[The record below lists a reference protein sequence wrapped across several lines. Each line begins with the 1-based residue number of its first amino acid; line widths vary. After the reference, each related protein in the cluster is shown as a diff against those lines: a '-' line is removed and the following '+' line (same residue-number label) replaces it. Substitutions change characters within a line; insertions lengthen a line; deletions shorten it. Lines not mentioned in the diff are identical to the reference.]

1 MLQTLR
7 SIVAVTFKKQKL
19 HSHKRKAVT
28 MRDFFFHIIAR
39 KRNALGVRSEFS
51 GYRESVSESEVLAN
65 LYTTYEHI
73 TVLEIRERK
82 PWRATT

>member
-1 MLQTLR
+1 
-7 SIVAVTFKKQKL
+7 
-19 HSHKRKAVT
+19 

-39 KRNALGVRSEFS
+39 KVGALGVRSEFS
-51 GYRESVSESEVLAN
+51 GYREAVSESEVLAN

-82 PWRATT
+82 SR

>member
-1 MLQTLR
+1 
-7 SIVAVTFKKQKL
+7 
-19 HSHKRKAVT
+19 

-39 KRNALGVRSEFS
+39 KRSARGVRAEFS

-73 TVLEIRERK
+73 TVLEIRERR
-82 PWRATT
+82 PWRTSMS

>member
-1 MLQTLR
+1 
-7 SIVAVTFKKQKL
+7 
-19 HSHKRKAVT
+19 

-51 GYRESVSESEVLAN
+51 GYREETSEAGVLAN

-73 TVLEIRERK
+73 TVLEIRERR
-82 PWRATT
+82 PWICYSLE

>member
-1 MLQTLR
+1 
-7 SIVAVTFKKQKL
+7 
-19 HSHKRKAVT
+19 

-39 KRNALGVRSEFS
+39 KRSALGVRSEFA
-51 GYRESVSESEVLAN
+51 GYREEVSAADVLAN

-82 PWRATT
+82 PWRTRGEQ

>member
-1 MLQTLR
+1 
-7 SIVAVTFKKQKL
+7 
-19 HSHKRKAVT
+19 

-51 GYRESVSESEVLAN
+51 GYREEASEANVLAT
-65 LYTTYEHI
+65 LYATYEHI

-82 PWRATT
+82 PFQ